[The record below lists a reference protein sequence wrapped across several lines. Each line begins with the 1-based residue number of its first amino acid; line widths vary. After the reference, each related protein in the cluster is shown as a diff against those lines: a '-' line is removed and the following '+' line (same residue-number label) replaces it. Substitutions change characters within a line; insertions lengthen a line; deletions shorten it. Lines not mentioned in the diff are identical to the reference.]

1 MKIFAKGGVALI
13 AFALVFGMPAL
24 TLAATAVNLGTAGNY
39 TILTKTGV
47 TTTGTTHV
55 TGDIGVSP
63 INSTAITGFALIHA
77 VTSPFSTSAQVSG
90 KIYAPDYAIPTPA
103 NLTVAILNMQTAYTD
118 AAGRAPT
125 SAATTNVGSGT
136 LTNLTLAPGVYQWSS
151 AVTIP
156 TNLTLSG
163 SATDVWIFKV
173 AGTLN
178 IASNKSVIL
187 TGGALPQNI
196 FWQVSGAVTLGSGS
210 QFKGIIL
217 AKTNIAMIT
226 GATLVGR
233 ALAQTAVTLQ
243 SNNVSGPSSTIAPP
257 PVVIVPPPT
266 PTSTPPMPTSTPPH
280 PYPTSTPPMTDHSKD
295 LKRDLSVG
303 SYGSDVTV
311 CQQRLISAGYAIPA
325 GPTGVFGVQT
335 KTAVINYQKAH
346 SIAPTGIVGVAT
358 RTELNK

>member
-1 MKIFAKGGVALI
+1 MKIFAKASIALL
-13 AFALVFGMPAL
+13 AFSFVLGMPAL
-24 TLAATAVNLGTAGNY
+24 TFAATAVNLGTAGNY
-39 TILTKTGV
+39 TILTKSGV

-63 INSTAITGFALIHA
+63 ISSTAITGFGLIHA

-90 KIYAPDYAIPTPA
+90 KVYAPDYAIPTPA
-103 NLTVAILNMQTAYTD
+103 KLTVAVLNMQAAYTD

-125 SAATTNVGSGT
+125 SAATTNVGGGT
-136 LTNLTLAPGVYQWSS
+136 LTNLTLTAGVYQWGS

-178 IASNKSVIL
+178 IAANKSIIL

-196 FWQVSGAVTLGSGS
+196 FWQVSGAVTLGAGS
-210 QFKGIIL
+210 QFKGVIL

-243 SNNVSGPSSTIAPP
+243 SNAISAPSSASVPP
-257 PVVIVPPPT
+257 PIPTPPPT
-266 PTSTPPMPTSTPPH
+266 PTPT
-280 PYPTSTPPMTDHSKD
+280 PTSTPPMTDHSKD
-295 LKRDLSVG
+295 LKRDLEMG
-303 SYGSDVTV
+303 SQGPDVTV
-311 CQQRLISAGYAIPA
+311 CQQRLIYSGYAISA
-325 GPTGVFGVQT
+325 GATGYFGAQT
-335 KTAVINYQKAH
+335 RTAVVSYQKAH
-346 SIAPTGIVGVAT
+346 GIAANGIVGIAT
-358 RTELNK
+358 RAALNK